1 MLAAGTMTGLGGAT
15 VHGLEP
21 DLLVDVMRRHG
32 RIGARP
38 PEEPR
43 PA

>member
-1 MLAAGTMTGLGGAT
+1 MLAAETMTGRGGAT
-15 VHGLEP
+15 VHGLDP
-21 DLLVDVMRRHG
+21 DLLVEILRRHG
-32 RIGARP
+32 RIGARL